1 MFMMFRFTAEQHDA
15 LLAPVGRLMFA
26 GEAYL
31 RENREFAYL
40 QTAAASGSLAASTA
54 CRCLNLDPD
63 SQAFRACTEFTPAW
77 ERVHG
82 CMYEAAENY
91 NEDAEV
97 DDGSCSFAQT
107 SDAVGMQA
115 GTVAGVAALLVMLL
129 KN

>member
-1 MFMMFRFTAEQHDA
+1 
-15 LLAPVGRLMFA
+15 MFA

-54 CRCLNLDPD
+54 CRCLNLDTD

-77 ERVHG
+77 ERVRG
-82 CMYEAAENY
+82 CTNEDAENY

-97 DDGSCSFAQT
+97 DDGSCSFVESGENLSQEDDK
-107 SDAVGMQA
+107 SFGRFF
-115 GTVAGVAALLVMLL
+115 GVSWF
-129 KN
+129 